1 MMRRRWPWVLGIAL
15 GLPVCLIGAFLA
27 WTVWSGRTAD
37 SPLADVE
44 VKELPAAWQ
53 SASEDVETT
62 QTPSSTLSTAAPAD
76 AAPAPADSGLLTES
90 LEGVLAFV
98 GRGRPF
104 GGERYA
110 IEPLPE
116 GGARLA
122 SSGAFEF
129 KVVLATIRVPFTQEL
144 TLDAALN
151 PQVYRL
157 HIDGV
162 VGFGERDVEM
172 AVEGDLARI
181 RSGDATR
188 ETPLGP
194 NRPFII
200 GTFATY
206 ALVPLL
212 LAGEPPDAEV
222 TFDLFAFGGPPGDGD
237 DDETEA
243 RPAMT
248 FGPLEKRE
256 ILVGQTTFQV
266 DARPVRSELGDSLLL
281 STGKELLGVV
291 AWGDGGEAGL
301 VIYRA
306 DYFPDGF
313 ELLP

>member
-1 MMRRRWPWVLGIAL
+1 MMRRRWPWILGIAL

-27 WTVWSGRTAD
+27 WTAWSGRTAE
-37 SPLADVE
+37 SPLAGVE
-44 VKELPAAWQ
+44 VKELPAGLRLDGGDLEAVQ
-53 SASEDVETT
+53 TSSSMAETDVASRSEAHAG
-62 QTPSSTLSTAAPAD
+62 SSEA
-76 AAPAPADSGLLTES
+76 S
-90 LEGVLAFV
+90 LERREGVLAFA

-104 GGERYA
+104 GSERYA
-110 IEPLPE
+110 IEALPE
-116 GGARLA
+116 GGARLV

-129 KVVLATIRVPFTQEL
+129 KVVLATIRLPFTQEL
-144 TLDAALN
+144 TLDAAQN
-151 PQVYRL
+151 PLVYRL

-291 AWGDGGEAGL
+291 AWGDGDEAGL